1 LSDDDSSAGR
11 RRRFREGEER
21 VVTGFDVSPAEL
33 ASTRRFVDAVARDV
47 IAEVSAVRRDVDDL
61 LGAGWTGRS
70 ARTFAG
76 GWQDWQDAA
85 RDTLRAL
92 DTMAELLGLAGRDFA
107 DSDAVVAGHFA
118 KFAS

>member
-1 LSDDDSSAGR
+1 MP
-11 RRRFREGEER
+11 
-21 VVTGFDVSPAEL
+21 GFDVSPAEL
-33 ASTRRFVDAVARDV
+33 RSTRMFVDSVAQDV

-61 LGAGWTGRS
+61 LGSGWTGRS

-76 GWQDWQDAA
+76 GWANWQTAA

-92 DTMAELLGLAGRDFA
+92 DTMAELLGVAGRDYA
-107 DSDAVVAGHFA
+107 DSDAFVASRFE

>member
-1 LSDDDSSAGR
+1 MP
-11 RRRFREGEER
+11 
-21 VVTGFDVSPAEL
+21 GFDVSPAEL
-33 ASTRRFVDAVARDV
+33 ASTRTFVDAVAHDV

-61 LGAGWTGRS
+61 LGSGWTGRS
-70 ARTFAG
+70 ALTFAG
-76 GWQDWQDAA
+76 GWQDWQKGA